1 MELNI
6 AAYQFV
12 TNSHWLVLKSIEH
25 IMLKYEFAP
34 KSALQSNI
42 KLRKLP
48 LKQLL
53 GDLLNFDLLTYE
65 GVKVHQGYRLTWK
78 GFDYLALHH
87 IIGAGLIT
95 SVGPRIGIGKEA
107 DIHIVYNNETSLALK
122 IHRLGRTSFRSVRK
136 NRDYLRKGSRH
147 QGWIH
152 LSAKSAEQEFKHM
165 KLLKT
170 ENLPIPEPIDHNR
183 HVVLMEFAK
192 GVQLNKIRELEQH
205 EIEHLVNNLY
215 QILIDIAKLGYVHGD
230 YNEFNIIVDEENV
243 VSANSITIIDFPQC
257 LKTSHHAA
265 PEYFDR
271 DSMSIKLFFER
282 RFKYVLDQIPTWADI
297 QAELNLSE
305 LDSNEADFN
314 SGQDEEKSDGE
325 EIFEVLQSDI
335 ENEENHEISK

>member
-1 MELNI
+1 
-6 AAYQFV
+6 
-12 TNSHWLVLKSIEH
+12 
-25 IMLKYEFAP
+25 MLKYEFAP

-107 DIHIVYNNETSLALK
+107 DIHI
-122 IHRLGRTSFRSVRK
+122 
-136 NRDYLRKGSRH
+136 
-147 QGWIH
+147 
-152 LSAKSAEQEFKHM
+152 
-165 KLLKT
+165 
-170 ENLPIPEPIDHNR
+170 
-183 HVVLMEFAK
+183 
-192 GVQLNKIRELEQH
+192 
-205 EIEHLVNNLY
+205 
-215 QILIDIAKLGYVHGD
+215 ILIDIAKLGYVHGD